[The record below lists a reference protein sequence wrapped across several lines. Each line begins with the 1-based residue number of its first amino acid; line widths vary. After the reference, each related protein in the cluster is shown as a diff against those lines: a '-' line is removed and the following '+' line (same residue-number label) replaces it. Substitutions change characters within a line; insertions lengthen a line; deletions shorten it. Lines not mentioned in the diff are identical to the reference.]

1 MTLHDNFFLKMLY
14 HWICTVKYSVDFPV
28 TSVSV
33 LAFLPTDFKSWWF
46 HATFLILH
54 FTLNDLIYFHSFSC
68 YKDADVA
75 DMGFFF
81 FFSEVWASSAK
92 VSPGVSF
99 QVPSYISD
107 SFLFWRKD

>member
-1 MTLHDNFFLKMLY
+1 M
-14 HWICTVKYSVDFPV
+14 I
-28 TSVSV
+28 
-33 LAFLPTDFKSWWF
+33 AFLPTDFKKVVVS

-54 FTLNDLIYFHSFSC
+54 FTLNDLIYIHSFSC

-81 FFSEVWASSAK
+81 SFFSEVWASSAK
-92 VSPGVSF
+92 VSLGVSS
-99 QVPSYISD
+99 QVPSYLSD